1 MVVYLLELYDP
12 TTDTILDGN
21 STILNVFSTKEKA
34 EEWRD
39 RYIRD
44 EYMIEDDFDGDL
56 QNEVYPLSFNI
67 SKYQVL

>member
-67 SKYQVL
+67 NKYQVL